1 MVGEHFGISV
11 GEAMAA
17 GCVPVVHDS
26 GGPREIVG
34 GYGFLYDDVEDCVK
48 AVEEAL
54 QSSVEPSVIVERAKL
69 FSSDNFKKNFITV
82 LENNGFL

>member
-34 GYGFLYDDVEDCVK
+34 EFGLFYSSVDECVK
-48 AVEEAL
+48 VVGEAL
-54 QSSVEPSVIVERAKL
+54 QSSMDSCVIADRVRMFGA
-69 FSSDNFKKNFITV
+69 DVFKKNFIEL
-82 LENNGFL
+82 LEKKCLL